1 MSSDDDRIIR
11 NGSLKEWAEY
21 ALLNYFITFGGNR
34 VRAVYVFAVALAV
47 AGLVGGLV

>member
-21 ALLNYFITFGGNR
+21 ALINYFITFRGNR
-34 VRAVYVFAVALAV
+34 VRAVYVVAVALGLAFA
-47 AGLVGGLV
+47 AGKVL